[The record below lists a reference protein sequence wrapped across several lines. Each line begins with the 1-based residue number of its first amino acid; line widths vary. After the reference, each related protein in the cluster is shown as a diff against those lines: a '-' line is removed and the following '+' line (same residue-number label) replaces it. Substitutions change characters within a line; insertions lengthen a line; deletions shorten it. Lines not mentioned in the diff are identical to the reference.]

1 VVWTLKL
8 RGEALKVFR
17 DVASRSLTE
26 MDSTYVS
33 FILTTSIIIAPM
45 TDAASSCGTSVSF
58 HQTAV
63 RQLSWGGAGGDRY
76 TSRSVCKRRDCFIVH
91 GEAYSC
97 WESTFA
103 TDSNSSESSV
113 YSSSSD
119 SDSDSDL
126 TGTSELAQP
135 LVIVT

>member
-8 RGEALKVFR
+8 RVEALKVIVFR

-33 FILTTSIIIAPM
+33 FVLTTSIIIAPM
-45 TDAASSCGTSVSF
+45 TDAARSSGTSVSF

-76 TSRSVCKRRDCFIVH
+76 TC
-91 GEAYSC
+91 
-97 WESTFA
+97 
-103 TDSNSSESSV
+103 
-113 YSSSSD
+113 
-119 SDSDSDL
+119 
-126 TGTSELAQP
+126 
-135 LVIVT
+135 